1 MNEYFKILREVN
13 QSTTQLLAAEYH
25 GLESIEIQDAAKSL
39 QESVKPCLNELKE
52 SALKLQQLLDA
63 SLKTL
68 DHAEDVWQSKQRIA
82 EASQYVIWEQ
92 IADLTSTHFRVRKK
106 IKEGKTIILKEVKNL
121 LEEIITG
128 CKKKY
133 FTDKNGKFI
142 DSIGWGD
149 KDNFSKDVQ
158 EQVKNFSNEVDKKLI
173 ELLDQNIYQVE
184 LGRFIELLKN
194 ENYIILF
201 DDKNTQYYRSRFD
214 YFIKILNGKFCRTLN
229 ILGGIFDEQCIIQTL
244 YNQASPILTS
254 WKKKLIG
261 NISWKEVDDF
271 EKEMLKN
278 TKQRVETILDDRLD
292 LAIKTIEESLDFC
305 NIFLELRNKY
315 QQETTEKR
323 LIEKAWIDNQY
334 QLLSGIQ
341 KQTLKIID

>member
-1 MNEYFKILREVN
+1 MNEYFKILQKIN
-13 QSTTQLLAAEYH
+13 QSTTQLLLGEYH
-25 GLESIEIQDAAKSL
+25 GLVSLEIQDAARSL
-39 QESVKPCLNELKE
+39 QKSVQPCLHELKE
-52 SALKLQQLLDA
+52 SALRLKQLVNT
-63 SLKTL
+63 SLETL
-68 DHAEDVWQSKQRIA
+68 DHAEDVCQSKQRIA
-82 EASQYVIWEQ
+82 EASQSVIWEY

-106 IKEGKTIILKEVKNL
+106 IKEGKTIILEEVKNL
-121 LEEIITG
+121 LEEIITR

-133 FTDKNGKFI
+133 FTDKNGKLI

-184 LGRFIELLKN
+184 LCRFIELLKN

-214 YFIKILNGKFCRTLN
+214 YFVKIINGKFCRTLN
-229 ILGGIFDEQCIIQTL
+229 ILGGIFEEQCIIQTL
-244 YNQASPILTS
+244 YNQASPILIS
-254 WKKKLIG
+254 WQKKLIG
-261 NISWKEVDDF
+261 NISWKEVDNF

-278 TKQRVETILDDRLD
+278 TQQRVETILDDRLD
-292 LAIKTIEESLDFC
+292 LAIKIIEESIDFY
-305 NIFLELRNKY
+305 NFFLELQNKY
-315 QQETTEKR
+315 QQETPEKR
-323 LIEKAWIDNQY
+323 LIEKTWIDNQH

-341 KQTLKIID
+341 EQILKIV